1 MQRRYDR
8 IITIQRKTD
17 TQSNSGEPV
26 STWADLAFR
35 VPAHWAPVVGN
46 ERPAEAQEIAEQ
58 ETTFTVRY
66 HAVPGASRPLTPKDR
81 IIYPA
86 HDVSANTQSPP
97 AGRVY
102 DILGVDE
109 VGREVDL
116 KIRSSRRADV

>member
-17 TQSNSGEPV
+17 TQSSSGEPTP
-26 STWADLAFR
+26 TWADLAFR
-35 VPAHWAPVVGN
+35 TSAHVAPVKGD
-46 ERPAEAQEIAEQ
+46 ERSAEAQEIAEQ
-58 ETTFTVRY
+58 ETTITVRF
-66 HAVPGASRPLTPKDR
+66 HAIPSASRPLTPKDR

-116 KIRSSRRADV
+116 KIRASRRADV